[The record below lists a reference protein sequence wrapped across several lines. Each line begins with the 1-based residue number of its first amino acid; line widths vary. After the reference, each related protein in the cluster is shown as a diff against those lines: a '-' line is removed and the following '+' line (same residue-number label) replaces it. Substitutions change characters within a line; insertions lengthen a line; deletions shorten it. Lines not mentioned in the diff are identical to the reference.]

1 MTEKQSENLSF
12 SKAIKEL
19 GIAKEELVEL
29 CEACQLGQPKEF
41 TPEQIEGLLEV
52 IRRRGEGAETYAEV
66 FQQMLAEVSPVEA
79 EPVDDQV
86 IESDL
91 LDNAEQSALR
101 DAQLLRQMG
110 NHNTKAVAQ
119 AWQRTYD
126 AKFTEIMES
135 GEIAAVLEEGDLT
148 ALLGKPKILE
158 LADKRVQQIR
168 SRTAKALP
176 ASKKS

>member
-1 MTEKQSENLSF
+1 MTENLSF
-12 SKAIKEL
+12 SKAIKTL
-19 GIAKEELVEL
+19 NLDKDALTEL
-29 CEACQLGQPKEF
+29 CEICQLGQPKEF
-41 TPEQIEGLLEV
+41 TPEQMEILSEV
-52 IRRRGEGAETYAEV
+52 IQRRLDGANSFAEAYAQIQSEV
-66 FQQMLAEVSPVEA
+66 TPVEA
-79 EPVDDQV
+79 EPVDDQEV
-86 IESDL
+86 ESDL

-110 NHNTKAVAQ
+110 NHNTRATAQ

-135 GEIAAVLEEGDLT
+135 GEITAVLEEGDLT

-158 LADKRVQQIR
+158 LADKRVHQIR

>member
-1 MTEKQSENLSF
+1 MSETKSETMSF
-12 SKAIKEL
+12 SKALKQLNVTKEDLEKLCEICEL
-19 GIAKEELVEL
+19 G
-29 CEACQLGQPKEF
+29 QRKEF
-41 TPEQIEGLLEV
+41 NPEEIQGLSEIV
-52 IRRRGEGAETYAEV
+52 QRRLDGANSFAEAYD
-66 FQQMLAEVSPVEA
+66 QLLAEVSPADA
-79 EPVDDQV
+79 EPVDDQE

-91 LDNAEQSALR
+91 LDNAEQSAIR

-135 GEIAAVLEEGDLT
+135 GEITAVLEEGDLT

-158 LADKRVQQIR
+158 LADKRVHQIR